1 MCQAYRSQRDVE
13 AVIARIARIYGPTLL
28 NDDSKALSQFI
39 RRSLDGEDVVLKSD
53 GTQRFSYLH
62 VADAVS
68 GLLHVMLLGIDGEAY
83 NLADTGSD
91 ISLKDLAGLVAGV
104 GGVSVVFDLPDAQEA
119 AGYSVATLAL
129 MNGSKAQS
137 LGWRARYTLAD
148 GMRSTVQ
155 QMRKMGWATSV

>member
-1 MCQAYRSQRDVE
+1 
-13 AVIARIARIYGPTLL
+13 
-28 NDDSKALSQFI
+28 
-39 RRSLDGEDVVLKSD
+39 
-53 GTQRFSYLH
+53 
-62 VADAVS
+62 
-68 GLLHVMLLGIDGEAY
+68 MLLGIDGEAY

-137 LGWRARYTLAD
+137 LGWRARYTIAD